1 MMANSIVFD
10 DDLVN
15 EDEADSVTLSG
26 QVEVGSTVN
35 SITITDKDGT
45 EHEVTSG
52 ITVNAE
58 TGVVSVTGQ
67 DLSELADGTLT
78 VTMNVTDKAGNTGD
92 VTDTTI
98 LDTTDPEQNDGLNS
112 IVFDDDLVNEDEAD
126 SVTLSGQVE
135 VGSTVNS
142 ITITDKDGTEHEVTS
157 GITVN
162 AETGVVSVT
171 GQDLSEL
178 ADGTLTVTMNVTDKA
193 GNTGDVTDTTILDTT
208 DPEQNDGEQHRV
220 RR

>member
-1 MMANSIVFD
+1 M
-10 DDLVN
+10 
-15 EDEADSVTLSG
+15 
-26 QVEVGSTVN
+26 
-35 SITITDKDGT
+35 
-45 EHEVTSG
+45 
-52 ITVNAE
+52 
-58 TGVVSVTGQ
+58 
-67 DLSELADGTLT
+67 T

-171 GQDLSEL
+171 
-178 ADGTLTVTMNVTDKA
+178 
-193 GNTGDVTDTTILDTT
+193 
-208 DPEQNDGEQHRV
+208 
-220 RR
+220 

>member
-1 MMANSIVFD
+1 MANSIVFD

-98 LDTTDPEQNDGLNS
+98 LDTTDPEQNDEANS
-112 IVFDDDLVNEDEAD
+112 IVFDDDLVNEDR
-126 SVTLSGQVE
+126 SGQR
-135 VGSTVNS
+135 
-142 ITITDKDGTEHEVTS
+142 DLKWS
-157 GITVN
+157 G
-162 AETGVVSVT
+162 
-171 GQDLSEL
+171 
-178 ADGTLTVTMNVTDKA
+178 
-193 GNTGDVTDTTILDTT
+193 
-208 DPEQNDGEQHRV
+208 
-220 RR
+220 

>member
-1 MMANSIVFD
+1 MANSIVFD

-98 LDTTDPEQNDGLNS
+98 LDTTDPEQNDGGTAS
-112 IVFDDDLVNEDEAD
+112 C
-126 SVTLSGQVE
+126 
-135 VGSTVNS
+135 STM
-142 ITITDKDGTEHEVTS
+142 TW
-157 GITVN
+157 
-162 AETGVVSVT
+162 
-171 GQDLSEL
+171 
-178 ADGTLTVTMNVTDKA
+178 
-193 GNTGDVTDTTILDTT
+193 
-208 DPEQNDGEQHRV
+208 
-220 RR
+220 

>member
-1 MMANSIVFD
+1 M
-10 DDLVN
+10 
-15 EDEADSVTLSG
+15 
-26 QVEVGSTVN
+26 
-35 SITITDKDGT
+35 
-45 EHEVTSG
+45 
-52 ITVNAE
+52 
-58 TGVVSVTGQ
+58 
-67 DLSELADGTLT
+67 
-78 VTMNVTDKAGNTGD
+78 
-92 VTDTTI
+92 
-98 LDTTDPEQNDGLNS
+98 
-112 IVFDDDLVNEDEAD
+112 
-126 SVTLSGQVE
+126 
-135 VGSTVNS
+135 
-142 ITITDKDGTEHEVTS
+142 TS